1 MRSVPIRR
9 VVVTGL
15 GALSP
20 NGHDRHAYR
29 QALRDGRSGVTA
41 IEEFDAAELGS
52 RVAGAVRG
60 VDLTRALEPKQLRTV
75 SRVAP
80 LAILAGREALEDA
93 GLPPDGLEL
102 ETRRE
107 LGVFLG
113 TGGGGIAFVE
123 QLYGYYY
130 KGQLEK
136 ATALAVP
143 AGTPGN
149 LASELSIALGLR
161 GPSHVISTGCT
172 SSTDAIGHAF
182 RRIQYGETPWML
194 AGGADAPIAPAI
206 LLGFDVMGII
216 SRGWNDEPDRASRP
230 FSRDRDGFVLAEGSW
245 MVVLE
250 EREHAIARGATI
262 HGELLGYASTC
273 DAWHR
278 VSMSSDLE
286 EPVRAVRLALDDAG
300 LTPDAID
307 YVNLHGTGTPLN
319 DRVETAAIKRALGP
333 EVAATIP
340 MSSTKSLI
348 GHPQG
353 ACGAAGIVATLLS
366 LNAGFLAPTLNCEV
380 PDPEC
385 DLDYIP
391 DRSRPSDGA
400 RVALCNCMG
409 FGSKNSAL
417 VLRAGRES

>member
-1 MRSVPIRR
+1 MRYVPIRR
-9 VVVTGL
+9 VVVTGM

-20 NGHDRHAYR
+20 NGHDLPSYR
-29 QALRDGRSGVTA
+29 DALRAGRSGVTA
-41 IEEFDAAELGS
+41 VEEFDTSGLGS
-52 RVAGAVRG
+52 RIAGAIRG
-60 VDLTRALEPKQLRTV
+60 IDLRRAMEPKQLKVVPRT
-75 SRVAP
+75 AP
-80 LAILAGREALEDA
+80 LAILASREAMEDA
-93 GLPPDGLEL
+93 GLPPAGLDL
-102 ETRRE
+102 ATRRQI
-107 LGVFLG
+107 GVTLG

-123 QLYGYYY
+123 ELYGYYY
-130 KGQLEK
+130 RGQLEK

-149 LASELSIALGLR
+149 IASELSIQLGIR

-182 RRIQYGETPWML
+182 RRIQHGETPIML

-206 LLGFDVMGII
+206 MLGFDVMGII
-216 SRGWNDEPDRASRP
+216 SRNWNDQPRRACRP
-230 FSRDRDGFVLAEGSW
+230 YSRDRDGFVLAEGSW
-245 MVVLE
+245 MLVLE
-250 EREHAIARGATI
+250 ERGHALDRGARI
-262 HGELLGYASTC
+262 YGELLGYASTC

-286 EPVRAVRLALDDAG
+286 EPVRAVQLALEDAD
-300 LTPDAID
+300 LTPDDVEYA
-307 YVNLHGTGTPLN
+307 NLHGTGTPLN

-333 EVAATIP
+333 RASSVP
-340 MSSTKSLI
+340 MSSTKSMI

-353 ACGAAGIVATLLS
+353 ACGAAGLVATLVGLDS
-366 LNAGFLAPTLNCEV
+366 GFLPPTINCDE

-391 DRSRPSDGA
+391 HQSRAADGA

-409 FGSKNSAL
+409 FGSKNS
-417 VLRAGRES
+417 VLIVRQGDEA